1 MTAAAGRATRALP
14 ALFALLTAVHLG
26 ALLADATTVVHLTKP
41 ALMPAL
47 AAWALV
53 RGGPWPLPAALVCGC
68 GGDVLLQIGGETAFL
83 AGMGCFAA
91 GHLCY
96 LALFTRTGRG
106 VLLTRTGRGVLL
118 TRDGWPR
125 TAPWVAAGYGAAWL
139 GTVALLWPGLE
150 ADLRLPVAGY
160 SLLLTVMALA
170 ALGAGP
176 RTGLGGALFMLSDT
190 LIAAGLADW
199 PRPPVPQFWI
209 MATYIAA
216 QWLLMA
222 GATREAAPRPGPEPA
237 LVRT

>member
-1 MTAAAGRATRALP
+1 MTGALP

-26 ALLADATTVVHLTKP
+26 ALLMDATTVVHLTKP
-41 ALMPAL
+41 ALMPVL

-106 VLLTRTGRGVLL
+106 ALFARAGQ
-118 TRDGWPR
+118 PR

-139 GTVALLWPGLE
+139 GTVALLWPGL
-150 ADLRLPVAGY
+150 ASHLRPPVAGY

-176 RTGLGGALFMLSDT
+176 WTGLGGALFMLSDT

-216 QWLLMA
+216 QWLLMV
-222 GATREAAPRPGPEPA
+222 GATREAIPRPGPEPA
-237 LVRT
+237 LVGP

>member
-1 MTAAAGRATRALP
+1 MP

-41 ALMPAL
+41 ALMPVL

-96 LALFTRTGRG
+96 LTVFTRIGRG
-106 VLLTRTGRGVLL
+106 VLLTRAGR
-118 TRDGWPR
+118 PR

-170 ALGAGP
+170 ALGRARGPGSAGRCSCSP
-176 RTGLGGALFMLSDT
+176 T
-190 LIAAGLADW
+190 
-199 PRPPVPQFWI
+199 P
-209 MATYIAA
+209 
-216 QWLLMA
+216 
-222 GATREAAPRPGPEPA
+222 
-237 LVRT
+237 

>member
-1 MTAAAGRATRALP
+1 MTAAAGRATRVLP

-26 ALLADATTVVHLTKP
+26 ALLMDATTVGHLTKP
-41 ALMPAL
+41 ALMPVL

-96 LALFTRTGRG
+96 LALFARGGRG
-106 VLLTRTGRGVLL
+106 ALFARA
-118 TRDGWPR
+118 GWPR
-125 TAPWVAAGYGAAWL
+125 TAPWVAVGYGAAWL
-139 GTVALLWPGLE
+139 GTVALLWSGL
-150 ADLRLPVAGY
+150 ASHLRLPVAGY

-176 RTGLGGALFMLSDT
+176 WTGLGGALFMLSDT

-209 MATYIAA
+209 MVTYIAA

-222 GATREAAPRPGPEPA
+222 GATRDTLPRPGPQPA
-237 LVRT
+237 LVGP

>member
-26 ALLADATTVVHLTKP
+26 ALLMDATTVVHLTKP
-41 ALMPAL
+41 ALMPVL
-47 AAWALV
+47 AVWALV

-68 GGDVLLQIGGETAFL
+68 GGDVLLQIGGDTAFL

-106 VLLTRTGRGVLL
+106 ALLTGAQ
-118 TRDGWPR
+118 WPR
-125 TAPWVAAGYGAAWL
+125 TAPWVAAGYGVAWL
-139 GTVALLWPGLE
+139 GTVALLWSGLE
-150 ADLRLPVAGY
+150 PDLRLPVAGY

-176 RTGLGGALFMLSDT
+176 WTGLGGALFMLSDT

-237 LVRT
+237 LVGP

>member
-1 MTAAAGRATRALP
+1 MTAAAGRATTVLR

-26 ALLADATTVVHLTKP
+26 ALLVDATTVVHLTKP
-41 ALMPAL
+41 ALMPVLAVWAL
-47 AAWALV
+47 A
-53 RGGPWPLPAALVCGC
+53 RGGPWPLPAALLCGC

-96 LALFTRTGRG
+96 LTLFARA
-106 VLLTRTGRGVLL
+106 
-118 TRDGWPR
+118 GWRWRR
-125 TAPWVAAGYGAAWL
+125 TAPWAAAGYGAAWL
-139 GTVALLWPGLE
+139 GTVALLWPGL
-150 ADLRLPVAGY
+150 AAQLRLPVAGY

-170 ALGAGP
+170 ALGAGV

-199 PRPPVPQFWI
+199 PRPPAPQFWI

-216 QWLLMA
+216 QWLLTA
-222 GATREAAPRPGPEPA
+222 GATRDAVPRPAPERA
-237 LVRT
+237 LVSPRRP

>member
-1 MTAAAGRATRALP
+1 MTAAAGPATTVLR

-26 ALLADATTVVHLTKP
+26 ALLVDATTAVHLTKP
-41 ALMPAL
+41 ALMPVLAVWAL
-47 AAWALV
+47 A
-53 RGGPWPLPAALVCGC
+53 RGGPWPLPAALLCGC

-96 LALFTRTGRG
+96 LTLFARAGR
-106 VLLTRTGRGVLL
+106 RG
-118 TRDGWPR
+118 
-125 TAPWVAAGYGAAWL
+125 TAPWAAAGYGAAWL
-139 GTVALLWPGLE
+139 GTVALLWPGL
-150 ADLRLPVAGY
+150 AAHLRLPVAGY

-176 RTGLGGALFMLSDT
+176 WTGLGGALFMLSDT

-209 MATYIAA
+209 MATYTAA

-222 GATREAAPRPGPEPA
+222 GATREGAPRPAPERA
-237 LVRT
+237 LVSP

>member
-26 ALLADATTVVHLTKP
+26 ALLMDATTVVHLTKP
-41 ALMPAL
+41 ALMPVL

-96 LALFTRTGRG
+96 LALFTRAGQGALFARA
-106 VLLTRTGRGVLL
+106 
-118 TRDGWPR
+118 GWPR

-139 GTVALLWPGLE
+139 GTVALLWPGL
-150 ADLRLPVAGY
+150 ASHLRLPVAGY

-176 RTGLGGALFMLSDT
+176 WTGLGGALFMLSDT

-222 GATREAAPRPGPEPA
+222 GATRGTLPRTGPQPA
-237 LVRT
+237 LVGP

>member
-26 ALLADATTVVHLTKP
+26 ALLMDATTVVHATKP
-41 ALMPAL
+41 ALMPVL
-47 AAWALV
+47 AVWALV
-53 RGGPWPLPAALVCGC
+53 RGAPWPLPAALVCGC

-96 LALFTRTGRG
+96 LALFTRAGRG
-106 VLLTRTGRGVLL
+106 ALFGRAGRGPLS
-118 TRDGWPR
+118 TRAGWPR

-139 GTVALLWPGLE
+139 GTVALLWSGL
-150 ADLRLPVAGY
+150 ASHLRLPVAGY

-176 RTGLGGALFMLSDT
+176 WTGLGGALFMLSDT

-209 MATYIAA
+209 MATYIGA

-222 GATREAAPRPGPEPA
+222 GATRDAVPRPGPQPA
-237 LVRT
+237 LVGP

>member
-26 ALLADATTVVHLTKP
+26 ALLMDATTVVHLTKP
-41 ALMPAL
+41 ALMPVL

-96 LALFTRTGRG
+96 LALFTRAGRG
-106 VLLTRTGRGVLL
+106 ALFARA
-118 TRDGWPR
+118 GWPR
-125 TAPWVAAGYGAAWL
+125 TAPWAAAGYGAAWL
-139 GTVALLWPGLE
+139 GTVALLWSGL
-150 ADLRLPVAGY
+150 ASHLRLPVAGY

-176 RTGLGGALFMLSDT
+176 WTGLGGALFMLSDT

-222 GATREAAPRPGPEPA
+222 GATRDAVPRPGPEPA
-237 LVRT
+237 LVGP

>member
-14 ALFALLTAVHLG
+14 ALYALLTAVHLG
-26 ALLADATTVVHLTKP
+26 ALLADATTVAHLTKP
-41 ALMPAL
+41 ALMPVL

-96 LALFTRTGRG
+96 LALFTATGRG
-106 VLLTRTGRGVLL
+106 ALFTCA
-118 TRDGWPR
+118 GWPR

-139 GTVALLWPGLE
+139 GTVALLWSGLE

-176 RTGLGGALFMLSDT
+176 WTGLGGALFMLSDT

-237 LVRT
+237 LVRP

>member
-1 MTAAAGRATRALP
+1 MTAAAGRARRALP

-41 ALMPAL
+41 ALMPVL
-47 AAWALV
+47 AVWALV

-68 GGDVLLQIGGETAFL
+68 GGDVLLQIGGDTAFL

-106 VLLTRTGRGVLL
+106 APLTGAR
-118 TRDGWPR
+118 WPR

-139 GTVALLWPGLE
+139 GTVALLWSGLE
-150 ADLRLPVAGY
+150 PDLRLPVAGY

-176 RTGLGGALFMLSDT
+176 WTGLGGALFMLSDT

-209 MATYIAA
+209 MAIYIAA

-222 GATREAAPRPGPEPA
+222 GATREAVPRPGPEPA
-237 LVRT
+237 LVGP

>member
-26 ALLADATTVVHLTKP
+26 ALLMDATTVVHLTKP
-41 ALMPAL
+41 ALMPVL

-96 LALFTRTGRG
+96 LALFTPAGRG
-106 VLLTRTGRGVLL
+106 ALFARA
-118 TRDGWPR
+118 GWPR

-139 GTVALLWPGLE
+139 GTVALLWPGL
-150 ADLRLPVAGY
+150 ASHLRLPVAGY

-176 RTGLGGALFMLSDT
+176 WTGLGGALFMLSDT

-222 GATREAAPRPGPEPA
+222 GATRGTLPRTGPQPA
-237 LVRT
+237 LVGP